1 MKLNS
6 KDMEDLEG
14 VIYWASAAR
23 TDLQGISPQ
32 ARLCPPE
39 ELIAHALEM
48 IEKID
53 GCAERILLGKNRTP
67 QTAQGK

>member
-1 MKLNS
+1 MKMNG
-6 KDMEDLEG
+6 KDIEDLEG

-23 TDLQGISPQ
+23 TDLHGLSSQG
-32 ARLCPPE
+32 LCPPE

-53 GCAERILLGKNRTP
+53 GCAERILLGTNRKR
-67 QTAQGK
+67 AV